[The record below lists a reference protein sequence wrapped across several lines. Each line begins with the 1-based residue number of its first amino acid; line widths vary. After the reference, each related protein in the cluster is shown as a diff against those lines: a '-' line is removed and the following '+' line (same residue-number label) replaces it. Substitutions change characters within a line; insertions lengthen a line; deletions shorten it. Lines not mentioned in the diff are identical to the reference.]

1 MNNKDGFTVQIP
13 FCLDDNCQCSM
24 ECDWFFRGCHCT
36 PTIINY
42 FQQQKDYYRKEKPNE
57 I

>member
-1 MNNKDGFTVQIP
+1 MNGKDGLTVQIP

-36 PTIINY
+36 PIIINY
-42 FQQQKDYYRKEKPNE
+42 FQQQKDHYRKEEPDE